1 MPTNVPGPSFTA
13 NGFVAPSESTI
24 LAGVNA
30 DINSAFG
37 GNLNMAGSTPQGQLA
52 ASTASIVGNV
62 YDLFCNMAQNF
73 DPAYA
78 SGLAQDALGRI
89 YFIERLPALPTTV
102 VCTCIGLAGTVIP
115 AGALAIAQDGNHYI
129 STGSA
134 TIGSNGM
141 VSVTFQC
148 TVTGTIACPTG
159 TLNQIYQAVS
169 GWDSVSNPSAGV
181 LGQNVESR
189 YAFEARRQLS
199 VALNARGS
207 LQAIQGAVLN
217 VPGVLDC
224 YTTENPTSGSVTVFG
239 TVLAPY
245 SLYVAVVGGSTTAV
259 AQAIWSKKAPGC
271 AYNGNT
277 TVVVQD
283 TNSGYNI
290 PLPSYNVTYEVPT
303 PISVYFSV
311 TVVNTAAVPSNALSL
326 IQSAL
331 LNAFTG
337 GDGGPRAR
345 IGNKLIANRY
355 VAPIVALGSWAQV
368 LNIGLGSIN
377 TPGATWT
384 GSIGNSGSASGG
396 VMTVTALSSG
406 TIAVGQFI
414 SGTGV
419 LEGTQVVSQLTGT
432 VGGTGTYFVNYSQ
445 TSGSESMTG
454 SPANQNSVQIN
465 INQVPVLSASDIVL
479 TLQ

>member
-1 MPTNVPGPSFTA
+1 MPTSVPGPSFTA
-13 NGFVAPSESTI
+13 NGFVAPAESAI
-24 LAGVNA
+24 LAGVNT
-30 DINSAFG
+30 DINAAFG

-102 VCTCIGLAGTVIP
+102 VATCIGLAGTVIP
-115 AGALAIAQDGNHYI
+115 AGALALAQDGNKYI

-148 TVTGTIACPTG
+148 TVTGTIACPAG
-159 TLNQIYQAVS
+159 TLSQIYQVVS

-181 LGQNVESR
+181 IGQNVESR
-189 YAFEARRQLS
+189 YAFEARRQQS
-199 VALNARGS
+199 AALNSRGS
-207 LQAIQGAVLN
+207 LQAIQAAVLN

-224 YTTENPTSGSVTVFG
+224 YTTENPTSGSVTVLG
-239 TVLAPY
+239 AVLAPY
-245 SLYVAVVGGSTTAV
+245 SLYVAAVGGSTSAV

-277 TVVVQD
+277 TVTVLD
-283 TNSGYNI
+283 SNSGYNL
-290 PLPSYNVTYEVPT
+290 PLPSYSVTYEVPA
-303 PISVYFSV
+303 PLSVYFSV
-311 TVVNTAAVPSNALSL
+311 TVINSTSVPGDALSQ

-345 IGNKLIANRY
+345 IGNKLLATRY

-368 LNIGLGSIN
+368 ISIQLGSIN

-384 GSIGNSGSASGG
+384 GSVGNSGSASGG
-396 VMTVTALSSG
+396 VLTVTALSSG
-406 TIAVGQFI
+406 TIATGQFI

-419 LEGTQVVSQLTGT
+419 LEGTQVVTQLTGT
-432 VGGTGTYFVNYSQ
+432 VGGTGTYFVNFSQ
-445 TSGSESMTG
+445 TSPSQSMIG
-454 SPANQNSVQIN
+454 SPVNQSSVQVQ
-465 INQVPVLSASDIVL
+465 INQVPVLSPVDIVL